1 MAVHGSDDQFGVG
14 LLYVWLDIA
23 EADFSDYYSV
33 GVASGQIICRH
44 RARLRVD
51 DVIAIVL
58 RSDIPRQFRMLC
70 FAGSGLLLCAHA
82 APALASRIG
91 SHCHSVISSVWA
103 GMTVS
108 GWAGT
113 TRSGTS
119 RVPTTTL
126 RQTCSRLALSSRV
139 ITPNRFLAT
148 NQSSRN
154 SFSNAPK
161 ARNCCLATASSLRS
175 AKMLSDG
182 KDGSGHSGCAS

>member
-70 FAGSGLLLCAHA
+70 FAGSGLLLCARHELP
-82 APALASRIG
+82 PALLWLIRLHGERLRGLQGRCG
-91 SHCHSVISSVWA
+91 SHS
-103 GMTVS
+103 
-108 GWAGT
+108 
-113 TRSGTS
+113 TS
-119 RVPTTTL
+119 TGFLTL
-126 RQTCSRLALSSRV
+126 VRQPRA
-139 ITPNRFLAT
+139 
-148 NQSSRN
+148 
-154 SFSNAPK
+154 
-161 ARNCCLATASSLRS
+161 
-175 AKMLSDG
+175 
-182 KDGSGHSGCAS
+182 